1 MNKLAGRIGTRVSAV
16 CAALGAVAALST
28 GAAPGAVAADVQ
40 SKQWYLDAMGAQD
53 LWKVS
58 TGEGIKVAVIDS
70 GVNPSTPS
78 LKGQVLVDEV
88 VDSVSYQ
95 ATTDWDGHGTTMAE
109 IIAGTGAGG
118 GIKGLAPDAKIIPYR
133 AVNEENLSKAEEK
146 KTPELSTFLRAVADS
161 DVKIINMSMGSPY
174 YDDGIK
180 QAAVYAVSKG
190 KLIFASTGNEGHGND
205 QISFPAGYPGV
216 VGVAASDRNGKVG
229 KFSNEGM
236 GVDLAAPGLDI
247 PGWCD
252 ATFRSYCDGQDG
264 TSFSAAVASGA
275 AALIWGAHP
284 DWTAN
289 QVLRVLIDTAG
300 RDWPKESPSNYLGY
314 GLIRPGQVLLDGKG
328 NPGPPDV
335 APLTSTG
342 QLNVNA
348 SKSPA
353 PSPSSSPSKT
363 TAEKE
368 APTSGGTAAATS
380 ADSSESN
387 TQLWVIVGVVAVV
400 ALGGATFA
408 LLRKRRT
415 S

>member
-1 MNKLAGRIGTRVSAV
+1 MKELAGRLGTRVSAV
-16 CAALGAVAALST
+16 CAALCAVAVLST
-28 GAAPGAVAADVQ
+28 GVAPGAAAADVQ
-40 SKQWYLDAMGAQD
+40 SKQWYLDAMGAKD
-53 LWKVS
+53 LWKIS
-58 TGEGIKVAVIDS
+58 TGEGVKVAVIDT

-78 LKGQVLVDEV
+78 LKGQVLVDDV
-88 VDSVSYQ
+88 VKSVSYR
-95 ATTDWDGHGTTMAE
+95 ATDDIDGHGTTMAE
-109 IIAGTGAGG
+109 VIAGTGAGG
-118 GIKGLAPDAKIIPYR
+118 GMRGLAPDAKIIPYR
-133 AVNEENLSKAEEK
+133 AIDGKSEFEREK
-146 KTPELSTFLRAVADS
+146 NTPELSTVIRAVADS
-161 DVKIINMSMGSPY
+161 DAQIINMSLGSPY
-174 YDDGIK
+174 YAASIK
-180 QAAVYAVSKG
+180 DAVDYASSKG
-190 KLIFASTGNEGHGND
+190 KLMFASTGNSGEKDNKTEY
-205 QISFPAGYPGV
+205 PAAYPGV
-216 VGVAASDRNGKVG
+216 VGVAASDKSGTVG
-229 KFSNEGM
+229 KFSNSGHN
-236 GVDLAAPGLDI
+236 VDLAAPGLNI
-247 PGWCD
+247 PGYCD
-252 ATFRSYCDGQDG
+252 KTLRSYCDGQEG

-335 APLTSTG
+335 APLTNTG
-342 QLNVNA
+342 QLNVSA

-353 PSPSSSPSKT
+353 PSPSPSKT

-400 ALGGATFA
+400 ALGGATFV